1 MSWPVVVH
9 PEADA
14 EIEEAAAWYEA
25 RRPGLGL
32 EFLAAVDRVVV
43 EVGEH
48 PVRYAE
54 WTPPW
59 RRVVLRRFPYLVFYE
74 FEGRERVV
82 VYAVAHA
89 KRKPGYWAAR
99 RPPTSP

>member
-9 PEADA
+9 PDADT
-14 EIEEAAAWYEA
+14 ELEEAAAWYEA

-43 EVGEH
+43 EVGDH
-48 PVRYAE
+48 PFRYAE

-59 RRVVLRRFPYLVFYE
+59 RRVVLRRFPYIAFYE
-74 FEGRERVV
+74 FDGERVV
-82 VYAVAHA
+82 IYALAHA
-89 KRKPGYWAAR
+89 KRRPGYWAAR